1 MTSFRSSHP
10 HNAMTPGLLG
20 IAQRWLLPVVALGVL
35 GVVLADRFYRP
46 NRGLVPD
53 AQPRLVVPR
62 GDLAGDERS
71 IVELFE
77 RASPSAVYVDTSS
90 QPLLAGG
97 ASAEGTGSGFVWD
110 TNGHVV
116 TNAHV
121 VADASSCVVA
131 LADGSS
137 WGAVVIGSAPEV
149 DLAVLRIDAPAT
161 RLRPVPV
168 GTSGDLQVGQT
179 VFAIGNPYGFDQ
191 TLTRGIVS
199 GLDRTIRDDS
209 GRRFHGLIQTDAAI
223 NPGNSGGP
231 LLDSAGRLIGVNAA
245 IVSPSGTSAG
255 IGFAIP
261 VDLVNRVVPEILR
274 RGDVPRPGL
283 GVLLLSESEKR
294 MYGLNLEGAV
304 IGSILEG
311 SAAERAGLRPVWS
324 NGQRV
329 LPGDVIVGVDDEVV
343 RDRMDLQDA
352 LMSYIVGD
360 RVKLTLMREQREV
373 AVEVELGSLDV
384 RGGRP

>member
-1 MTSFRSSHP
+1 MTNFRSSRP
-10 HNAMTPGLLG
+10 NEAPTPGWIGLV
-20 IAQRWLLPVVALGVL
+20 QRWLLPAVALGAL
-35 GVVLADRFYRP
+35 GLVLADRFWLPGRA
-46 NRGLVPD
+46 LVPD
-53 AQPRLVVPR
+53 ARPRFVVPR
-62 GDLAGDERS
+62 GDLAEDERS

-77 RASPSAVYVDTSS
+77 QASPSAVYVDTSS
-90 QPLLAGG
+90 QPLLSGG
-97 ASAEGTGSGFVWD
+97 LGVEGTGSGFVWD
-110 TNGHVV
+110 FDGHVV

-121 VADASSCVVA
+121 VADATSCVVV

-149 DLAVLRIDAPAT
+149 DLAVLRIDAPAS

-168 GTSGDLQVGQT
+168 GTSSDLRVGQT

-199 GLDRTIRDDS
+199 GLDRTIRDES

-245 IVSPSGTSAG
+245 IVSPSGSSAG

-261 VDLVNRVVPEILR
+261 VDLVNRMVPEILR

-324 NGQRV
+324 NGQRW
-329 LPGDVIVGVDDEVV
+329 LPGDVIVGVDDVDV
-343 RDRMDLQDA
+343 RSRTDLQDA
-352 LMSYIVGD
+352 LMKYIVGD
-360 RVKLTLMREQREV
+360 RVQLRVLRDQREV
-373 AVEVELGSLDV
+373 ALDVELGSLDV
-384 RGGRP
+384 GPGRP